1 MNTTDKFEGKVL
13 NALDKLEDE
22 GKIVGL
28 VDPMA
33 FDSEEELET
42 KKRIWRDIFDRNPD
56 LSNLIISIYA
66 DLGDDGLYE
75 YLFTFIR
82 DNFGAWY
89 QEVTKS
95 EAKNA
100 D

>member
-1 MNTTDKFEGKVL
+1 MNTTDKFEEKVL

-56 LSNLIISIYA
+56 LSNLIINIYA

-95 EAKNA
+95 EA
-100 D
+100 

>member
-1 MNTTDKFEGKVL
+1 MDKFEGKVL

-22 GKIVGL
+22 GKVVGL

-33 FDSEEELET
+33 FDSEEELEA
-42 KKRIWRDIFDRNPD
+42 KKQKWMDIFDRNPD
-56 LSNLIISIYA
+56 LSNLIINIRA

-95 EAKNA
+95 EAKSV